1 MEFYYRDKDRHKTR
15 FGSNQ
20 SVKKSVKMLYGEK
33 VPESAVNKCIQLCRE
48 LKDGD
53 IVVIVDNGRIAF
65 ASVGEYFEDS
75 SSRCNVESYI
85 ELNKRIEKGDIFA
98 ADAECPYIKRRKIS
112 VIRVLER
119 GDTVNPYLQSA
130 ILRNRHGL
138 SRLNEHAEQVLS
150 GCFDAFVFN
159 NKLTVTFRV
168 KQKGAVNV
176 LDLANF
182 VLPAAR
188 LLSEDKPETV
198 RVKTALH
205 SPGDVILQIE
215 GFVRECAVPLL
226 ICYLIMF
233 GGKVG
238 NYEFHSVI
246 GFIKQLLNRKRKHE
260 KKKQELELEKEAVE
274 IELKRQEVIEKE
286 LANIE
291 KMRELELSTVD
302 ECAKPLADSSQHLE
316 IQPSEATPEDIR
328 RFIEVRKK
336 QIRG

>member
-1 MEFYYRDKDRHKTR
+1 M
-15 FGSNQ
+15 
-20 SVKKSVKMLYGEK
+20 
-33 VPESAVNKCIQLCRE
+33 
-48 LKDGD
+48 
-53 IVVIVDNGRIAF
+53 
-65 ASVGEYFEDS
+65 
-75 SSRCNVESYI
+75 
-85 ELNKRIEKGDIFA
+85 
-98 ADAECPYIKRRKIS
+98 
-112 VIRVLER
+112 LER

-130 ILRNRHGL
+130 ILQNRHGL
-138 SRLNEHAEQVLS
+138 SRLNEHAEQVFS

-226 ICYLIMF
+226 ICCLIMF

-316 IQPSEATPEDIR
+316 IQPSEATLEDIR
-328 RFIEVRKK
+328 RFIEVREK
-336 QIRG
+336 QIRE

>member
-1 MEFYYRDKDRHKTR
+1 MFWILPISC
-15 FGSNQ
+15 F
-20 SVKKSVKMLYGEK
+20 
-33 VPESAVNKCIQLCRE
+33 
-48 LKDGD
+48 
-53 IVVIVDNGRIAF
+53 
-65 ASVGEYFEDS
+65 
-75 SSRCNVESYI
+75 
-85 ELNKRIEKGDIFA
+85 
-98 ADAECPYIKRRKIS
+98 RRQ
-112 VIRVLER
+112 
-119 GDTVNPYLQSA
+119 D
-130 ILRNRHGL
+130 
-138 SRLNEHAEQVLS
+138 
-150 GCFDAFVFN
+150 F
-159 NKLTVTFRV
+159 
-168 KQKGAVNV
+168 
-176 LDLANF
+176 
-182 VLPAAR
+182 
-188 LLSEDKPETV
+188 LSEDKPETV

-246 GFIKQLLNRKRKHE
+246 GFIKQLLNRKHE

-274 IELKRQEVIEKE
+274 IEFKRQEVIEKE

-328 RFIEVRKK
+328 RFIEVREK
-336 QIRG
+336 QIRE